1 MLNKKIKNAT
11 PKEYNGIKFR
21 SLLEVMTYK
30 TLLQEGF
37 LPEYENMTF
46 TLKESF
52 QPSIPFY
59 TKNALKRKNK
69 NVKVL
74 SKTTIIDNRIVKA
87 ITYTPDFIFNY
98 KDKVIIVEVKGMAND
113 VYPYKLKLFRNIL
126 ETLSTTKNYELW
138 EIHSQK
144 QLLDCIKHLKNE

>member
-52 QPSIPFY
+52 QPSVPFY
-59 TKNALKRKNK
+59 TKNTLKRKNK

-74 SKTTIIDNRIVKA
+74 SKTTIIDNRVVKA